1 MIGGID
7 IRLPSKAGLESIEV
21 ATRAVRQSW
30 PRAVFEHGD
39 SGERYAYF
47 WQVPFGELREL
58 FVYRDNEVAN
68 VWDARGAVPEV
79 SNTMIHIIYDDDLI
93 TLVIDQRD
101 AQMDTIV
108 EAVRSALN
116 DSILYIC
123 AELAEAA

>member
-21 ATRAVRQSW
+21 ATRAVRQLW

-39 SGERYAYF
+39 TGEHYAFF

-58 FVYRDNEVAN
+58 FVYRDGQAAE
-68 VWDARGAVPEV
+68 VWDAKGAISEV
-79 SNTMIHIIYDDDLI
+79 SNTMIHIIYDDDLV
-93 TLVIDQRD
+93 TMVIDERD
-101 AQMDTIV
+101 AEMETMV
-108 EAVRSALN
+108 EAIRSGLN
-116 DSILYIC
+116 DSILYIP